1 MALVHL
7 RLFTCA
13 DAKTFAVV
21 CYLRDTFPA
30 FSSKRRFKKL
40 PRQMLEPLL
49 E

>member
-1 MALVHL
+1 MRVLIAYPAFHWI
-7 RLFTCA
+7 A
-13 DAKTFAVV
+13 TFAVV